1 MSIRYYVVVFII
13 SLLVLAGCT
22 GNTNID
28 TSATLE
34 ILQTQEVS
42 KDWQEEFGI
51 LDCTLVTTG
60 QNPYFILEPGFQ
72 LVLEGGNTKL
82 MITVL
87 DETMVVDDVETRVV
101 EEREWKNDE
110 LIEVSQNMFAMCEE
124 TQDVFYFGE
133 FVDMYSNGELTSHS
147 GQWFAGEEDAR
158 AGMIMPGKPSV
169 GMRFYQEIAPGV
181 AMDRAEVI
189 SVDET
194 FGTPAGEY
202 SDVLV
207 TKEGTALNP
216 FENEFKSY
224 ALGIGLIQDQNL
236 RLVEYG
242 FVELE

>member
-158 AGMIMPGKPSV
+158 AGMIMPGTPIV
-169 GMRFYQEIAPGV
+169 GMRYYQEVAPGV
-181 AMDRAEVI
+181 AMDRAEILSIDTVLKTP
-189 SVDET
+189 SGEFADCLET
-194 FGTPAGEY
+194 A
-202 SDVLV
+202 
-207 TKEGTALNP
+207 EGTALNLL
-216 FENEFKSY
+216 EREIKIY
-224 ALGIGLIQDQNL
+224 APGIGLIQDANL
-236 RLVEYG
+236 LLTEYG
-242 FVELE
+242 FIDE